1 MHVNNNEI
9 YDYLLDRVPLGFPS
23 QKRGSLYTSFLV
35 VYVSSRVESLFSH
48 LFEYSSKFYPT
59 VVSNF
64 SDFFSQHFVLT
75 IIII

>member
-35 VYVSSRVESLFSH
+35 VYVSSRVGSLFSH

-59 VVSNF
+59 EVSNF
-64 SDFFSQHFVLT
+64 QKSFPNILF
-75 IIII
+75 